1 MASEITYAEVKFKN
15 ESNSLHTYSESP
27 AAPREKPIRDLS
39 KPGSPSLLLTSLMVL
54 LLLLAITFLVAFII
68 YFQKYSQLLE
78 EKKAAKDITHNELNC
93 TKSVSPM
100 EAPIGQRALTLES
113 IEVDLGILAPEDK
126 VWSCCPKDW
135 KLFGSHCYLVPTVSS
150 SASWNK
156 SEENCS
162 RMGAHLVVI
171 QSQEEQDFITGILA
185 THAAYF
191 IGLWDT
197 GHRQWQ
203 WIDQTPYEESITF
216 WHNGEPSSDNE
227 KCATII
233 YRRNT
238 GWGWNDISC
247 SLKQK
252 SVCQMK
258 KINL

>member
-1 MASEITYAEVKFKN
+1 MFSENIYVNTNFKN
-15 ESNSLHTYSESP
+15 KVDSSDIDTDSWPAPQRKNTSQKSCHKFSKVLFTSLIIYF
-27 AAPREKPIRDLS
+27 
-39 KPGSPSLLLTSLMVL
+39 LLLTILFSGAL
-54 LLLLAITFLVAFII
+54 ITLFT
-68 YFQKYSQLLE
+68 KYSQLLE
-78 EKKAAKDITHNELNC
+78 EKMIIKELNYTELEC
-93 TKSVSPM
+93 TKWAS
-100 EAPIGQRALTLES
+100 LL
-113 IEVDLGILAPEDK
+113 EDK

-135 KLFGSHCYLVPTVSS
+135 RLFGSHCYLVPTVSS

-171 QSQEEQDFITGILA
+171 QSQEEQDFITGILD

-203 WIDQTPYEESITF
+203 WVDQTPYEESITF
-216 WHNGEPSSDNE
+216 WHNGEPSSGNE

-233 YRRNT
+233 YRWKT

>member
-1 MASEITYAEVKFKN
+1 
-15 ESNSLHTYSESP
+15 
-27 AAPREKPIRDLS
+27 
-39 KPGSPSLLLTSLMVL
+39 MVL
-54 LLLLAITFLVAFII
+54 FISITCLDVFSCFSIRTSTCLVAFSCFSLRTCNSLAVFSCISLSELLKSFLMSSTII
-68 YFQKYSQLLE
+68 MRYAF
-78 EKKAAKDITHNELNC
+78 
-93 TKSVSPM
+93 KSRSTFSVVFGCP
-100 EAPIGQRALTLES
+100 G
-113 IEVDLGILAPEDK
+113 LGGVQVLRSDDDK

-135 KLFGSHCYLVPTVSS
+135 RLFGSHCYLVPTVSS

-171 QSQEEQDFITGILA
+171 QSQEEQDFITGILD

-203 WIDQTPYEESITF
+203 WVDQTPYEESITF
-216 WHNGEPSSDNE
+216 WHNGEPSSGNE

-233 YRRNT
+233 YRWKT

>member
-1 MASEITYAEVKFKN
+1 MVQERQLQGKAVSW
-15 ESNSLHTYSESP
+15 SLRLWS
-27 AAPREKPIRDLS
+27 AAVIS
-39 KPGSPSLLLTSLMVL
+39 ILLLSTC
-54 LLLLAITFLVAFII
+54 FIA
-68 YFQKYSQLLE
+68 S
-78 EKKAAKDITHNELNC
+78 C
-93 TKSVSPM
+93 V
-100 EAPIGQRALTLES
+100 
-113 IEVDLGILAPEDK
+113 DK

-135 KLFGSHCYLVPTVSS
+135 KLFGSHCYLVPTVFS

-171 QSQEEQDFITGILA
+171 HSQEEQDFITGILDI
-185 THAAYF
+185 HAAYF

-203 WIDQTPYEESITF
+203 WVDQTPYEESVTF

-227 KCATII
+227 KCVTVY
-233 YRRNT
+233 YRRNI

-247 SLKQK
+247 NLKQK